1 MFYCVLRIGIII
13 LDADVKP
20 TSTPVLSTPPPTNSE
35 VQPGLV
41 LIVALCTPV
50 GVLLLFSMVVVV
62 IVVLAIKYQQ
72 KKLRTIDIQ
81 TDREE
86 KVYMY
91 MYITVYVCVLISLY
105 CSCLPELFTILLV
118 NFVDFHTT
126 SYYYMVV

>member
-20 TSTPVLSTPPPTNSE
+20 TSTPVLSTTPPTNSE
-35 VQPGLV
+35 VQLDLV
-41 LIVALCTPV
+41 LIVVPCTAV
-50 GVLLLFSMVVVV
+50 GVILLFSMVVV

-86 KVYMY
+86 KVYMN

-105 CSCLPELFTILLV
+105 CSCRPELFAILLV
-118 NFVDFHTT
+118 NFVDFHT
-126 SYYYMVV
+126 SYYCMVV